1 VHGVPRDRAA
11 GNRDGGEG
19 VTAAAKSPESVGDQ
33 IFTFAERQDRI
44 YERMNKK
51 IERLNHRLT
60 ELEEQGRS

>member
-1 VHGVPRDRAA
+1 M
-11 GNRDGGEG
+11 
-19 VTAAAKSPESVGDQ
+19 TAAAKSPESVGDQ
-33 IFTFAERQDRI
+33 IFTRAERQDRI

>member
-1 VHGVPRDRAA
+1 M
-11 GNRDGGEG
+11 
-19 VTAAAKSPESVGDQ
+19 TAAAKSPESVADQ